1 MNNSIQQLLNQATT
15 LLQKNVERPR
25 LEAEILLSHILDVER
40 TWLHIHFND
49 NVNPKNYFELITRRC
64 QNEPLEYITGYV
76 NFYSETFFAQEGV
89 LIARPETEL
98 LIDHA
103 STIIKNNSNIKTIAE
118 IGMGS
123 GIISIMLAKMFP
135 DHKFIATD
143 INTTAIELTKKNMAL
158 HQVEDRITLYHTSLL
173 DNIDEPINM
182 IVSNPPYIAA
192 DELLE
197 AHVLK
202 EPKEALFGGN
212 IGDEL
217 LKKIIDLS
225 FVRNI
230 PSLICE
236 MGYDQ
241 KASLEQYIKRYNKK
255 ATFYQDYSAL
265 DRGFWID

>member
-118 IGMGS
+118 YVSSKEIFDIVVDL
-123 GIISIMLAKMFP
+123 GIDYSQGYYFGVPQESIK
-135 DHKFIATD
+135 
-143 INTTAIELTKKNMAL
+143 
-158 HQVEDRITLYHTSLL
+158 L
-173 DNIDEPINM
+173 DNI
-182 IVSNPPYIAA
+182 
-192 DELLE
+192 
-197 AHVLK
+197 
-202 EPKEALFGGN
+202 
-212 IGDEL
+212 
-217 LKKIIDLS
+217 
-225 FVRNI
+225 
-230 PSLICE
+230 SLN
-236 MGYDQ
+236 Q
-241 KASLEQYIKRYNKK
+241 
-255 ATFYQDYSAL
+255 
-265 DRGFWID
+265 